1 MPQLGGL
8 FNESAFLTLTG
19 ESRAPVHA
27 MDPVEKDRRASRMAA
42 VLSQGVE
49 SIRVVL
55 VGQAHVLH
63 AEDGDAE
70 LWVYGGS
77 VKYPDPGDLA
87 EAFPRREYL
96 TVGLETADVRGEP
109 YLVRQDG
116 CDADYVLAAPNTSDY
131 WSDATRAQSAAIESA
146 PEADTESS
154 EQSGEVQPGT

>member
-1 MPQLGGL
+1 
-8 FNESAFLTLTG
+8 
-19 ESRAPVHA
+19 
-27 MDPVEKDRRASRMAA
+27 MDPVERDRRASRMAA
-42 VLSQGVE
+42 VLSQGAE

-96 TVGLETADVRGEP
+96 TVGLDTADVRGEP
-109 YLVRQDG
+109 YLVRQNG

-131 WSDATRAQSAAIESA
+131 WSDAARAQSAAVV
-146 PEADTESS
+146 PL
-154 EQSGEVQPGT
+154 PGLR